1 MSLFSVLWFLRQEF
15 LAKLRCFIVAV
26 CDNGNANPIFFA
38 DGQLLLALVN
48 KDSLTTNLLV
58 NFNFV
63 EIIINKRSI
72 KNYGICDY
80 RRMYSLRFL

>member
-1 MSLFSVLWFLRQEF
+1 MVVIFAAMAS
-15 LAKLRCFIVAV
+15 AKLHCFIVDV
-26 CDNGNANPIFFA
+26 CDNGNTNSISFYVN
-38 DGQLLLALVN
+38 GQLLLALVN

-72 KNYGICDY
+72 KNYGVCDY